1 MGKAWMMRKGGG
13 AAGMNFR
20 VYIGP
25 DEPAVLMENTIWI
38 DTDIA
43 VPQWVIAEKNP
54 YIDYKDVDMLSGVT
68 LVSGFFSSSGAVS
81 AADATKQE
89 VHTEE
94 YFPVTFGKVYRY
106 EQGMTAEYSQWLAIC
121 EYTSDR
127 TFIERTVLVNSVT
140 GVLAEGTYTPSKS
153 TVAYVRLSWRTY
165 GDTGAGARLIEP
177 DVPYTPDSVEY
188 GTVWIQMSEGGSATI
203 NALRSNALMLTL
215 ADVQSL
221 IGLDLFGSGE
231 RTWMKL
237 PGYVYQNGE
246 WIPIKTLMLTLY
258 DAGDTCSA
266 VTGGWTKTGGTL
278 TFNTDHMMLMGSG
291 VVLFT
296 VNMINLR
303 NYSTLRFSVIA
314 SSTESVTTVGV
325 GTGTAAGE
333 FVSSRAVPQGSA
345 DYTDVD
351 VDVSSLVGTYY
362 VKVQTY
368 ASKVGCRVRSVMLL

>member
-1 MGKAWMMRKGGG
+1 MGNALIMRRGG
-13 AAGMNFR
+13 ADALNFR

-25 DEPAVLMENTIWI
+25 DEPAQAKENTIWI
-38 DTDIA
+38 DTDVD
-43 VPQWVIAEKNP
+43 VPHWVLSERNP
-54 YIDYKDVDMLSGVT
+54 YLAYRDVDMLSGVT
-68 LVSGFFSSSGAVS
+68 PVSGYFSSSGAVS

-127 TFIERTVLVNSVT
+127 TFIGRTVLVNSVT

-165 GDTGAGARLIEP
+165 GDIGAGARLIEP
-177 DVPYTPDSVEY
+177 DVPYTPESVEY
-188 GTVWIQMSEGGSATI
+188 GTVWIQTAKNGSASL
-203 NALRSNALMLTL
+203 NALRRNALMLNP

-246 WIPIKTLMLTLY
+246 WIPIRTLMLTLY
-258 DAGDTCSA
+258 DAGNTCSE
-266 VTGGWTKTGGTL
+266 VTGGWAKTGGTL
-278 TFNTDHMMLMGSG
+278 TFNTDHMLLMGSG

-296 VNMINLR
+296 VNMISLR

-351 VDVSSLVGTYY
+351 VDVSGLVGTYY

-368 ASKVGCRVRSVMLL
+368 ASKVGCCVRSVMLL

>member
-1 MGKAWMMRKGGG
+1 MGNALIMRRG
-13 AAGMNFR
+13 ADALNFR

-25 DEPAVLMENTIWI
+25 DEPAQAKENTIWI

-54 YIDYKDVDMLSGVT
+54 YIDYKDVDRLYGAI
-68 LVSGFFSSSGAVS
+68 LASGFLASSGAVS
-81 AADATKQE
+81 VADATKQE
-89 VHTEE
+89 VYTED

-127 TFIERTVLVNSVT
+127 TFIGRTVLVNSVT
-140 GVLAEGTYTPSKS
+140 GVLAKGTYTPSKS

-177 DVPYTPDSVEY
+177 DVPYTPQSVEY
-188 GTVWIQMSEGGSATI
+188 GTVWIQTAKNGSASL
-203 NALRSNALMLTL
+203 NALRRNALMLNP

-246 WIPIKTLMLTLY
+246 WIQIKTLTLTLY
-258 DAGDTCSA
+258 DAGNTCSE
-266 VTGGWTKTGGTL
+266 VTGGWAKTGGTL
-278 TFNTDHMMLMGSG
+278 TFNADHMLLMGSG

-296 VNMINLR
+296 VNMISLR

-325 GTGTAAGE
+325 GAGTAAGE
-333 FVSSRAVPQGSA
+333 FVSSMAVPQGSA

-351 VDVSSLVGTYY
+351 VDVSGLMGTYY

-368 ASKVGCRVRSVMLL
+368 ASKVGCCVRSVMLL